1 MNRKQMDIVKYL
13 FLLIPFF
20 KPVGLATISGFNSI
34 MQLWKVVSI
43 VLLLLFYFPRSN
55 NQRLF
60 KNNKGIIGFLIFGI
74 VYVVNCVRFGNDY
87 SNILNNFITD
97 CVLMY
102 LIISTSVSRK
112 KKINAFMSALCYLF
126 IFWIIVQS
134 LSIFVVRAGFLHLS
148 DGSSGDYCYI
158 FGTDN
163 YSAFAMIPMIV
174 VSCYIMR
181 LKNSKRNYITKS
193 IILCA
198 LVTVGYVYVR
208 SISAAVACLLL
219 LVFQVFSGKWKKLLK
234 HITVKK
240 TLLFLAI
247 ILFLIIRYD
256 IQNYFLHF
264 IAEVL
269 GKGDKATTLNSRTI
283 IWSMAIDLIKSK
295 PKLGYGAFSQEMIDN
310 YILYGIE
317 HTHNLLLELLIR
329 TGILGTMAYF
339 YFLLVPLTKNYK
351 KLLRSKSNILVC
363 GMIIFLVLSFMDV
376 YPLMQYQYVLFAFL
390 YCWENMEKAYS
401 DGECGD
407 MYYEENRCGSLKLQ
421 EL

>member
-1 MNRKQMDIVKYL
+1 MNRKQMDVVKYL

-20 KPVGLATISGFNSI
+20 KPVGLATINSFNSI

-43 VLLLLFYFPRSN
+43 VLLLLFHFPRN
-55 NQRLF
+55 NNLRLF
-60 KNNKGIIGFLIFGI
+60 RNNKGIIGFIIFGM
-74 VYVVNCVRFGNDY
+74 VYLVNCVKFGNDY

-102 LIISTSVSRK
+102 LIISTSVSHK

-134 LSIFVVRAGFLHLS
+134 FSIFAVRAGFLHLS

-181 LKNSKRNYITKS
+181 LKNNKRNYITKS

-198 LVTVGYVYVR
+198 LVTVGYIYVR
-208 SISAAVACLLL
+208 SISAAATCLLL
-219 LVFQVFSGKWKKLLK
+219 LVFQVFSRKWKKVLK
-234 HITVKK
+234 YITVKK
-240 TLLFLAI
+240 TLLFLVI
-247 ILFLIIRYD
+247 ILFLIIRFD

-295 PKLGYGAFSQEMIDN
+295 PILGYGAFSQEMIDN
-310 YILYGIE
+310 YILYGID
-317 HTHNLLLELLIR
+317 HTHNLFLELLIR
-329 TGILGTMAYF
+329 TGFVGTIAYF
-339 YFLLVPLTKNYK
+339 GFLLMPLTKNYK
-351 KLLRSKSNILVC
+351 NLLRSKSNILVC

-390 YCWENMEKAYS
+390 YCWENIEKAYIKE
-401 DGECGD
+401 ECGD
-407 MYYEENRCGSLKLQ
+407 LSYEENRYGSFKLQ
-421 EL
+421 KL